1 MTASDQLR
9 DLLPSLY
16 RPEAGDG
23 TLSWAFPMGSAKL
36 AGIAAEDIGKVAYG
50 IFKAGNEY
58 IGKTVGIYGEALTIE
73 QMGQTLTKVLGVGAI
88 TYNAVEADAYRGF
101 GFPGADELGNMF
113 QVYRDFE
120 QQVLGARSL
129 SLARKLNPEL
139 QTYAQFVAKHKAAI
153 LPALEG

>member
-1 MTASDQLR
+1 MKPFWHLVRR
-9 DLLPSLY
+9 DLL
-16 RPEAGDG
+16 
-23 TLSWAFPMGSAKL
+23 L
-36 AGIAAEDIGKVAYG
+36 AWKEGG
-50 IFKAGNEY
+50 
-58 IGKTVGIYGEALTIE
+58 TVGIAGGMLTIDD
-73 QMGQTLTKVLGVGAI
+73 MNKTLVKSLGISKVA
-88 TYNAVEADAYRGF
+88 YNAVEPDANRGF

-153 LPALEG
+153 LPALN